1 MTKKTREV
9 YDIYVNKK
17 ILVGG
22 IMIKLYE
29 NGMFYQ
35 NNQLSNEADISVEEG
50 KKNTL
55 AYSIIKNHNTTE
67 DMENLKLKFDALTS
81 HDLTYVG
88 IIQTAKAS
96 GLDKFP
102 IPYVLTNCHNSL
114 CAVGGTINEDDHMFA
129 LSAAKKYG
137 GIYVPA
143 HQAVIHSYMREN
155 YAGCGRM
162 ILGSDSHTRYG
173 ALGTMAIG
181 EGGGELVKQL
191 LEKTYDV
198 PYPKVVAIKLTGKPR
213 KGIGPHDV
221 ALAIIGKTF
230 KSGFVKNAVME
241 FVGEGIENLDVE
253 FRNGIDV
260 MTTETTCLTS
270 IWETDEKVREY
281 LEVHGRRDDYY
292 EMKVEKPAY
301 YDGVVEVNL
310 DEVESMIAMPSH
322 PSNVYSIRE
331 LYENL
336 DEILTKTEEDCKKLG
351 MNIDLKSKV
360 VDGKLRAEQG
370 VIGGC
375 SGGTYDSIVDAITI
389 MGNRSIDLEFNLSMY
404 PGSQPAYV
412 SLAKNGLTAKAM
424 VSGTVVRSA
433 FCGPCFGAG
442 DTPANGQLSIRHN
455 TRNFPNREGAKPGK
469 GQMASVALMDA
480 KSIAATAIN
489 GGFITAATD
498 LEDIEYT
505 RPKYEYDDS
514 VYRAKVYN
522 YDNKCTPSAPIA
534 GEELLEGPN
543 IKPWPEMPELT
554 DHLLY
559 KVTAFIDDP
568 VTTTDE
574 LIPSG
579 ETSSFRSNPF
589 GLSEFTLS
597 RRVPEYVGK
606 SKAVREYEYAREA
619 GENPFVKFEE
629 LKDVFARVSEIVDVD
644 PLELGIGSMVYA
656 NKPGDGS
663 AREQAASC
671 QKVLGGWGNICREY
685 ATKRYRSNVI
695 NWGML
700 PFTISQETIPFG
712 DDDFLLVKDIRKAL
726 SEGSEEVTAY
736 VLGEDNKEFPLDL
749 KGLTQDERQIILDG
763 SLINYYRKGN

>member
-1 MTKKTREV
+1 
-9 YDIYVNKK
+9 
-17 ILVGG
+17 
-22 IMIKLYE
+22 MIKLNE
-29 NGMFYQ
+29 KEIFFDIETNTILNDKTLNKKKAKQ
-35 NNQLSNEADISVEEG
+35 N
-50 KKNTL
+50 TM
-55 AYSIIKNHNTTE
+55 AYSILKAHNTSG
-67 DMENLKLKFDALTS
+67 DMAQLKLKFDAMAS
-81 HDLTYVG
+81 HDITYVG

-96 GLDKFP
+96 GLEKFP

-114 CAVGGTINEDDHMFA
+114 CAVGGTINEDDHVFG

-155 YAGCGRM
+155 YAGCGKM

-191 LEKTYDV
+191 LEKTYDI
-198 PYPKVVAIKLTGKPR
+198 PYPNVVGIRLTGKPR
-213 KGIGPHDV
+213 PGIGPHDV
-221 ALAIIGKTF
+221 ALAVIGKVF
-230 KSGFVKNAVME
+230 KSGYVKNSVME
-241 FVGEGIENLDVE
+241 FFGDGISHMDME
-253 FRNGIDV
+253 FRNSIDV

-270 IWETDEKVREY
+270 IWQTDEKVREY
-281 LEVHGRRDDYY
+281 LELHGRGYDYR
-292 EMKVEKPAY
+292 EVKPEGIAF
-301 YDGVVEVNL
+301 YDGLVDVDL
-310 DEVESMIAMPSH
+310 AKVESMIAMPSH
-322 PSNVYSIRE
+322 PSNVYSIKD

-336 DEILTKTEEDCKKLG
+336 DEILTKTEEDCRKLG

-360 VDGKLRAEQG
+360 VNGKLRAEQG

-375 SGGTYDSIVDAITI
+375 AGGTYDSIVDAINVI
-389 MGNRSIDLEFNLSMY
+389 GDKVIDNEFNLSLY
-404 PGSQPAYV
+404 PGSQPAYIN
-412 SLAKNGLTAKAM
+412 LAKHGLTAKAM
-424 VSGTVVRSA
+424 GAGAILRSA

-442 DTPANGQLSIRHN
+442 DTPANDQLSLRHN
-455 TRNFPNREGAKPGK
+455 TRNFPNREGAKPGN

-498 LEDIEYT
+498 LEVDYT
-505 RPKYEYDDS
+505 KPEYEYDDS
-514 VYRAKVYN
+514 VYKAKVYN
-522 YDNKCTPSAPIA
+522 YNKKTSPVQASLIQ
-534 GEELLEGPN
+534 GPN
-543 IKPWPEMPELT
+543 IKPWPQMPALT
-554 DHLLY
+554 DNLLL

-579 ETSSFRSNPF
+579 ETSSFRSNPY

-597 RRVPEYVGK
+597 RRVPQYVK
-606 SKAVREYEYAREA
+606 KCKVVREYEYAREA
-619 GENPFVKFEE
+619 GENPFEKFQE
-629 LKDVFARVSEIVDVD
+629 LKPVFDMVSEIIDIT
-644 PLELGIGSMVYA
+644 PLDLGIGSLIYA

-700 PFTISQETIPFG
+700 PFTLSEEIFFG
-712 DDDFLLVKDIRKAL
+712 DDDFIFIKDIRKAL
-726 SEGSEEVTAY
+726 ESGSEKVSAY
-736 VLGEDNKEFPLDL
+736 VLGDSVREFKLEL
-749 KGLTQDERQIILDG
+749 KNLNPIERQIILDG
-763 SLINYYRKGN
+763 CLINHYKKGY

>member
-1 MTKKTREV
+1 
-9 YDIYVNKK
+9 
-17 ILVGG
+17 
-22 IMIKLYE
+22 MIKLHDT
-29 NGMFYQ
+29 GIFY
-35 NNQLSNEADISVEEG
+35 LDGKEISTTSNTSIIEA

-55 AYSIIKNHNTTE
+55 AYSILKNHNTTD

-102 IPYVLTNCHNSL
+102 IPYILTNCHNSL

-155 YAGCGRM
+155 YAGCGRL

-198 PYPKVVAIKLTGKPR
+198 PYPKVVGIKLSGNPK

-221 ALAIIGKTF
+221 ALAIIGKVF
-230 KSGFVKNAVME
+230 KSGYVKNAVLE
-241 FVGEGIENLDVE
+241 FFGEGISNLEVE

-281 LEVHGRRDDYY
+281 LEIHGRANDYY
-292 EMKVEKPAY
+292 EMKVTKEAY
-301 YDGVVEVNL
+301 YDGLVEVDL
-310 DEVESMIAMPSH
+310 SKVESMIAMPSH
-322 PSNVYSIRE
+322 PSNVYSIKE
-331 LYENL
+331 LYANL
-336 DEILTKTEEDCKKLG
+336 DDILTKTEEDCRKLG

-375 SGGTYDSIVDAITI
+375 SGGTYDNIVDAVTI
-389 MGNRSIDLEFNLSMY
+389 MDGKQVDLEFNLSMY

-412 SLAKNGLTAKAM
+412 SLAKQGYTTKAM
-424 VSGTVVRSA
+424 ISGAVVRSA

-442 DTPANGQLSIRHN
+442 DTPADGQLSLRHN
-455 TRNFPNREGAKPGK
+455 TRNFPNREGAKPGN

-480 KSIAATAIN
+480 KSVAASAIN

-498 LEDIEYT
+498 LEDVEYT
-505 RPKYEYDDS
+505 KPVYEYDDT
-514 VYRAKVYN
+514 VYKAKVYN
-522 YDNKCTPSAPIA
+522 YENKCEASAPIVT
-534 GEELLEGPN
+534 EELLEGPN

-554 DHLLY
+554 DHLLF

-597 RRVPEYVGK
+597 RRLPEYVGK
-606 SKAVREYEYAREA
+606 SKVVREYEYAREA
-619 GENPFVKFEE
+619 GENPFEKFDE
-629 LKDVFARVSEIVDVD
+629 LKPVFARVSEIVDVN
-644 PLELGIGSMVYA
+644 PLELGIGSMLYA

-671 QKVLGGWGNICREY
+671 QKVLGGWGNICKEY
-685 ATKRYRSNVI
+685 ATKRYKSNVI

-700 PFTISQETIPFG
+700 PFTITLEEMPFG
-712 DDDFLLVKDIRKAL
+712 DDDYILVKDVRRVLEAG
-726 SEGSEEVTAY
+726 EEEVTAY
-736 VLGEDNKEFPLDL
+736 VLGEETKEFKLDL
-749 KGLTQDERQIILDG
+749 KGLTQNERQIILDG
-763 SLINYYRKGN
+763 CLINYYRKGN